1 MLAQALKLDDSAIA
15 EKNDVY
21 RDAFISFL
29 FDENPI
35 QDARESGSSKESP
48 NTRQEC
54 YLGSEGLLDALAV
67 LENRMQGKTTDITVY
82 LSLEHT
88 RSVMGDC
95 ADKIWEMLWRMGGGN
110 PVRLVFDNWTDAG
123 EATKALRGLLPFMQ
137 TGRIRFCLIKSTQKF
152 FYSNISIYAAGVG
165 IVITA
170 EPVGG
175 FGGSV
180 SMLVDSH
187 DYLKGMGGVYA
198 RFDKNTKNVEKHQS
212 PSVTKDEAVYYGQL
226 FDPGSDIKAVID
238 GADLLFMDIY
248 AYLDLLKRNDVT
260 GSQRAYRLD
269 RFERDKQRFEELLA
283 SNRVTEVFSL
293 PAFDQMISSRKIKTP
308 DFSFHSGMIN
318 ADKKVL
324 SSLFTGMLDYLERYE
339 NLSVYINHKNLPYD
353 DFSCRVKGDSFVL
366 LHSYGNGAPHVVW
379 SDTWLLVYEYIR
391 QFDETLQDSDLIT
404 TRDAVKSALKIR
416 LERL

>member
-1 MLAQALKLDDSAIA
+1 
-15 EKNDVY
+15 
-21 RDAFISFL
+21 
-29 FDENPI
+29 
-35 QDARESGSSKESP
+35 
-48 NTRQEC
+48 
-54 YLGSEGLLDALAV
+54 
-67 LENRMQGKTTDITVY
+67 
-82 LSLEHT
+82 
-88 RSVMGDC
+88 
-95 ADKIWEMLWRMGGGN
+95 
-110 PVRLVFDNWTDAG
+110 VFDNWTDAG

-165 IVITA
+165 IVVTA

-180 SMLVDSH
+180 SMLVESP

-198 RFDKNTKNVEKHQS
+198 RFDKNIKNVEKHLN

-238 GADLLFMDIY
+238 GADLLYMDKN

-269 RFERDKQRFEELLA
+269 RFERDKRGFEELLE

-293 PAFDQMISSRKIKTP
+293 PAFDRMISSQKIKTP
-308 DFSFHSGMIN
+308 DFSFHSGIIN

-324 SSLFTGMLDYLERYE
+324 GSLFAGMLDYLERYE
-339 NLSVYINHKNLPYD
+339 NLSVYINRQNLPYG

-379 SDTWLLVYEYIR
+379 SDTWLLVYEYMR

-404 TRDAVKSALKIR
+404 TRDAVKSALKMR
-416 LERL
+416 L